1 MAGTWSGERGGRVS
15 GSDGTDAGRGSEAP
29 GVAEARTGTDGAREA
44 APAAMDP
51 GAAARGAT
59 RSQRRRRRAQQQ
71 AEPTGPAGAPEGVHG
86 NDVTGPAPR
95 AAGGELTTDTIV
107 RPRVDRPEG
116 GWRGLLHTA
125 TGGLLNPG
133 PGPAELARR
142 EQVQRI
148 RRPLGSAH
156 QIAVSSINGGVG
168 KTTVA
173 ACVGLVLAENRG
185 DRIVAL
191 DACPNAG
198 TLADRLTGDASVT
211 VREMIGHVESLHSLA
226 DVARFTSLAGRLQ
239 VLASEQDP
247 AMSEAFDRAEYERV
261 CTVLRR
267 FYNIVITDSGSGLVH
282 SAIAGTLALADNLV
296 IVGSPTADGASRANK
311 TLDWLVVRGHADRVA
326 DAVLVLTCDR
336 AGKHIDT
343 ARVRR
348 HFEGRC
354 RAVVE
359 VPFDPHLATGAR
371 IELDRIRPATH
382 DAFRTLAAHLADRFD
397 ATPVGVGADLVTRQ
411 TG

>member
-1 MAGTWSGERGGRVS
+1 VS
-15 GSDGTDAGRGSEAP
+15 GSDGTDAGRGSEVPEA
-29 GVAEARTGTDGAREA
+29 AEARTG
-44 APAAMDP
+44 
-51 GAAARGAT
+51 
-59 RSQRRRRRAQQQ
+59 
-71 AEPTGPAGAPEGVHG
+71 AERP
-86 NDVTGPAPR
+86 D
-95 AAGGELTTDTIV
+95 GGELTTDTIV

-142 EQVQRI
+142 EQVRRI

-173 ACVGLVLAENRG
+173 ACLGLVLAANRG

-211 VREMIGHVESLHSLA
+211 VRDMIGHVESMHSLA

-267 FYNIVITDSGSGLVH
+267 FYNVVITDSGSGLVH
-282 SAIAGTLALADNLV
+282 SAIAGTLALADSLV

-311 TLDWLVVRGHADRVA
+311 TLDWLIVRGHADLVA

-382 DAFRTLAAHLADRFD
+382 DAFRTLAAHVADRFD
-397 ATPVGVGADLVTRQ
+397 VTPVGVGANLVTRR

>member
-1 MAGTWSGERGGRVS
+1 VS
-15 GSDGTDAGRGSEAP
+15 GSDRTESDRERGSGAQVGTGESEFDAP
-29 GVAEARTGTDGAREA
+29 TVEVPTVEVPVVEPAPPTASAEE
-44 APAAMDP
+44 P
-51 GAAARGAT
+51 GAAAI
-59 RSQRRRRRAQQQ
+59 
-71 AEPTGPAGAPEGVHG
+71 
-86 NDVTGPAPR
+86 
-95 AAGGELTTDTIV
+95 TTDTIV
-107 RPRVDRPEG
+107 RPRTERPRG
-116 GWRGLLHTA
+116 GWRGLLYA
-125 TGGLLNPG
+125 STGGLLNPG
-133 PGPAELARR
+133 VGPAELARR

-156 QIAVSSINGGVG
+156 QIAVTSINGGVG

-173 ACVGLVLAENRG
+173 ACVGLVLAEHRG

-191 DACPNAG
+191 DASSNAG
-198 TLADRLTGDASVT
+198 TLADRLTGDTSVT
-211 VREMIGHVESLHSLA
+211 VRDMLGHVESFRSLA

-267 FYNIVITDSGSGLVH
+267 FYNVVITDSGSGLVH
-282 SAIAGTLALADNLV
+282 SAIGGTLALADSLV

-311 TLDWLVVRGHADRVA
+311 TLDWLAVRGHAHHVA
-326 DAVLVLTCDR
+326 DVVLVLTCDR

-343 ARVRR
+343 ERVRR

-359 VPFDPHLATGAR
+359 VPYDPHLAAGAR
-371 IELDRIRPATH
+371 IEPARLRPATH
-382 DAFRTLAAHLADRFD
+382 DAFRTLAALLADRFD
-397 ATPVGVGADLVTRQ
+397 AIPIGVGSDLMAGRTA
-411 TG
+411 

>member
-1 MAGTWSGERGGRVS
+1 MTEPQAAS
-15 GSDGTDAGRGSEAP
+15 DAGDALT
-29 GVAEARTGTDGAREA
+29 AD
-44 APAAMDP
+44 AMV
-51 GAAARGAT
+51 
-59 RSQRRRRRAQQQ
+59 RRRA
-71 AEPTGPAGAPEGVHG
+71 E
-86 NDVTGPAPR
+86 
-95 AAGGELTTDTIV
+95 
-107 RPRVDRPEG
+107 RPDG
-116 GWRGLLHTA
+116 GWRGLLYA
-125 TGGLLNPG
+125 ASGGLLNPG

-173 ACVGLVLAENRG
+173 ACVGLVLAEHRG
-185 DRIVAL
+185 DRVVAL
-191 DACPNAG
+191 DASPNAG
-198 TLADRLTGDASVT
+198 TLADRLTGDVSMT
-211 VREMIGHVESLHSLA
+211 VRDMVGQVESLGSLA
-226 DVARFTSLAGRLQ
+226 DVARYTSLAGRLQ

-247 AMSEAFDRAEYERV
+247 AMSVALDRDEYERV

-267 FYNIVITDSGSGLVH
+267 FYNVVITDSGSGLVH
-282 SAIAGTLALADNLV
+282 SAVGGTLALTDSLV
-296 IVGSPTADGASRANK
+296 IVGSPTADGASRVNK
-311 TLDWLVVRGHADRVA
+311 TLDWLTVRGHAERVA

-336 AGKHIDT
+336 ADKHIDI

-371 IELDRIRPATH
+371 IEPARIRPATQ
-382 DAFRTLAAHLADRFD
+382 DAFRELAAHLADRFD
-397 ATPVGVGADLVTRQ
+397 ATEHGVGADLSARRALAQ
-411 TG
+411 